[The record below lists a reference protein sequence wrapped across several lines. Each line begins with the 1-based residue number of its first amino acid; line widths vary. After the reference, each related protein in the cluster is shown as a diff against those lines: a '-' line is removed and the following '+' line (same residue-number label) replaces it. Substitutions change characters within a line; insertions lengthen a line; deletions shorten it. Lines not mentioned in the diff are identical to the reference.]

1 MENKQKT
8 QLLSFVNLTREMRF
22 FFNCETTRTS
32 FKESDL
38 EPNLIEELLV

>member
-8 QLLSFVNLTREMRF
+8 QLLSFVSLTREMRF
-22 FFNCETTRTS
+22 FFNCGTTRTP